1 SATTMTALR
10 LAAEQPE
17 RVTHL
22 IAVGGYA
29 QSLVDTPAAAEQ
41 ARAIGEAMRT
51 DWARYLDG
59 FFSKCFTEP
68 HSTKAFEDGV
78 RYGWATTGAI
88 MEKCRS
94 GWLGCDVRGL
104 ARQVRC
110 PTLVIHGD
118 ADKRVPH
125 EYGKEIH
132 QLVPGSRM
140 LTIGGGGHLP
150 SVRDPAIFNRSL

>member
-1 SATTMTALR
+1 RSDRPEQQSAYSFDDYYRDFVAVLDALGVDQVAVVGISATTMTALR

-29 QSLVDTPAAAEQ
+29 QSLIDTPAAAEQ

-51 DWARYLDG
+51 DWAGYLDG

-94 GWLGCDVRGL
+94 GWLGTDVREL
-104 ARQVRC
+104 ARRVRC
-110 PTLVIHGD
+110 PTL
-118 ADKRVPH
+118 
-125 EYGKEIH
+125 
-132 QLVPGSRM
+132 
-140 LTIGGGGHLP
+140 
-150 SVRDPAIFNRSL
+150 